1 MKYLPVIGFAILAIL
16 IAVIFSH
23 LIQEKS
29 PDQIWSWWTGLT
41 SAFVSVLLGISIA
54 IAIFFFQNSVTQ
66 KQEKEK
72 YLFLLGTEL
81 SATWQGLHTVDNPLN
96 INTGDKTYRFH
107 VTFLQ
112 SIVLE
117 EAARTGLF
125 DKDETRI
132 LLKLARWISFH
143 NMNLNLLISSIPN
156 LGNDRLSEQ
165 KINMIWKSH
174 KETRAV
180 LIKDVQAINHLF
192 NLETLKERIKQFPPE
207 KFDN

>member
-1 MKYLPVIGFAILAIL
+1 MKYLPVIGFAILAIS
-16 IAVIFSH
+16 IAVIFSC
-23 LIQEKS
+23 LIQENS
-29 PDQIWSWWTGLT
+29 QDQIWSWWSGLT
-41 SAFVSVLLGISIA
+41 SALVSVLLGISIA
-54 IAIFFFQNSVTQ
+54 IGIFFFQNSVTQ

-96 INTGDKTYRFH
+96 INIGDKIYKFH

-112 SIVLE
+112 LIVLE

-143 NMNLNLLISSIPN
+143 NMNLNLLISIMSN

-165 KINMIWKSH
+165 KIK
-174 KETRAV
+174 
-180 LIKDVQAINHLF
+180 
-192 NLETLKERIKQFPPE
+192 
-207 KFDN
+207 